1 MKMADTFIAA
11 TAPVGAAL
19 TFVALFTGAVW
30 GKPTWG
36 TWWIW
41 DARLT
46 SMLLLFF
53 LYLGVM
59 ALRRALEDP
68 ENRARASAILTLVGV
83 VNIPIIKFSVE
94 WWNTLHQPASIRMTE
109 APAMPASMWVPLLI
123 CAIGFHLLAGWL
135 ILMRMRNEILHRERR
150 ARWVRNWVLSQ

>member
-1 MKMADTFIAA
+1 
-11 TAPVGAAL
+11 
-19 TFVALFTGAVW
+19 
-30 GKPTWG
+30 
-36 TWWIW
+36 
-41 DARLT
+41 
-46 SMLLLFF
+46 
-53 LYLGVM
+53 M